1 MICEGDSVP
10 DLDVKTSDGR
20 TLHLAKPGS
29 PLVLYFYPK
38 DDTSGCTREAQ
49 DFSALAGGF
58 EKAGA
63 MIAGVSRDP
72 MQKHDKF
79 IGKYG
84 LTVPLASDEDGRI
97 SDAFGTWVQKSM
109 YGRKYMGMERSTFLI
124 GADGTVLKEWRK
136 VKVPGH
142 AQEVLDAVREHA
154 ATV

>member
-1 MICEGDSVP
+1 MISEGDRAPNIEVT
-10 DLDVKTSDGR
+10 TSSGE
-20 TLHLAKPGS
+20 TLNLASPGK

-49 DFSALAGGF
+49 DFTSLVSDF

-63 MIAGVSRDP
+63 LVVGVSRDP
-72 MQKHDKF
+72 MKKHEKF
-79 IGKYG
+79 IDKYG
-84 LTVPLASDEDGRI
+84 LKVPLASDEDGRI

-124 GADGTVLKEWRK
+124 GSDGKVLNAWRK

-142 AQEVLDAVREHA
+142 AQEVLKAV
-154 ATV
+154 